1 MSYSDS
7 DWDENFIVSP
17 YQSESESESSDDG
30 PIIVAQASFTI
41 HVPRYIPDP
50 RDRFPTFS
58 IRDAP
63 GWPIVHW
70 DHATAFR
77 RRLLSIYPILL
88 HMGWPRAALVR
99 IADFAV

>member
-7 DWDENFIVSP
+7 DWDESFIVSP
-17 YQSESESESSDDG
+17 YQSESESDSSDDR
-30 PIIVAQASFTI
+30 PILVYRGTFTV
-41 HVPRYIPDP
+41 HVPRYVPDP
-50 RDRFPTFS
+50 RFPTT

-70 DHATAFR
+70 NHATVFR

>member
-17 YQSESESESSDDG
+17 YQSESESESESESG
-30 PIIVAQASFTI
+30 SEGVQ
-41 HVPRYIPDP
+41 VPRCVHDLWFTTPDP
-50 RDRFPTFS
+50 RFPTT

-70 DHATAFR
+70 NHATAFR

>member
-7 DWDENFIVSP
+7 DWDENFLVSP

-30 PIIVAQASFTI
+30 PIIVAQGSFTI
-41 HVPRYIPDP
+41 QVPRYIQDP
-50 RDRFPTFS
+50 RFPTT

-70 DHATAFR
+70 NHATAFR

-88 HMGWPRAALVR
+88 HMGWPRAALIR